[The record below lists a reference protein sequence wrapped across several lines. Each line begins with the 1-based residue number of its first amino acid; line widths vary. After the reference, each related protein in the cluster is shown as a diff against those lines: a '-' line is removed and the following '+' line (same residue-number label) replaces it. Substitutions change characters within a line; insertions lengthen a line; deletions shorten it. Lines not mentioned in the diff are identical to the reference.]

1 VTDNDPYPLA
11 VVTGGTSGI
20 GLAVADRLMTDGYD
34 VLVTGRNV
42 ERGAQAVA
50 QLMTAHQERQAT
62 FLALDSTRWSDYGK
76 LTDAVRDRCV
86 HAVVASAAFGLQAH
100 VTDTDPTTFL
110 DIMAVNVAAPLCL
123 VEVLRPRLADPSSV
137 VLISSDAGI
146 DGEQALGAYSVSK
159 AALNM
164 LGRMMALDLAP
175 QVRVNVVC
183 PGDTV
188 PGMRYLLRPGER
200 ERAPDDYLSW
210 TVPPRGRLGTA
221 HDTAEFVAF
230 LVSPRSDFMV
240 GSVTVIDGGSRAG
253 RPDPSGLS
261 PRPRTGGDCC

>member
-1 VTDNDPYPLA
+1 MADAEPPPLA
-11 VVTGGTSGI
+11 IITGGTSGI
-20 GLAVADRLMTDGYD
+20 GLAVASRLMEDGYD
-34 VLVTGRNV
+34 VIVTGRNE
-42 ERGAQAVA
+42 ERGAQAIN
-50 QLMTAHQERQAT
+50 QLRSCHENQNAA
-62 FLALDSTRWSDYGK
+62 FLALQSTSWSDYGK
-76 LTDAVRDRCV
+76 LAEMVRGRQV

-100 VTDTDPTTFL
+100 VTDTDPATFL
-110 DIMAVNVAAPLCL
+110 EIMSVNVAAPLYL
-123 VEVLRPRLADPSSV
+123 VEVLRPRLANPSSV

-188 PGMRYLLRPGER
+188 PGMRYLLRPGES
-200 ERAPDDYLSW
+200 ERAADDYLGW
-210 TVPPRGRLGTA
+210 TLPPRQRLGTA
-221 HDTAEFVAF
+221 RDTAELVAF

-253 RPDPSGLS
+253 RPDVMHPPDGKHS
-261 PRPRTGGDCC
+261 